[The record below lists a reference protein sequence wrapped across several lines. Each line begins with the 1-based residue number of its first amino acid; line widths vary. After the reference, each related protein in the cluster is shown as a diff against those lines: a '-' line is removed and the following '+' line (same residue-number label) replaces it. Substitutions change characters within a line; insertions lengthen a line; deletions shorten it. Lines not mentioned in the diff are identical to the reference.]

1 MLKISGEYFFI
12 TVFLK
17 EKVITRKTSRKSDL
31 IIYHQPSLEEF
42 VKIDCGKIKVE
53 ANVPNLTLEDAFT
66 LSFFEKDWRKEKHFF
81 AKIYELQSNID

>member
-1 MLKISGEYFFI
+1 M
-12 TVFLK
+12 
-17 EKVITRKTSRKSDL
+17 
-31 IIYHQPSLEEF
+31 
-42 VKIDCGKIKVE
+42 KIDCGKIKVE